1 MMQRLLKYVISA
13 AAYAAFIVARNRS
26 FRKMLFNSI
35 RLKRI
40 ETERFRGVE
49 EYRFL
54 LYAFLNRDE
63 SRSQILQDLW
73 VCYQLGEKRRGFFV
87 EFGATD
93 GVVNSNTW
101 LLEKK
106 YGWKGILAE
115 PNPLWQSR
123 LASHRDA
130 AIDCRCV
137 HASSGKKVS
146 FLTTDAS
153 DPELSAIAE
162 FADGDHFAAVRASGT
177 AIEIES
183 VSLNDLL
190 REQNAPAEIDY
201 LSIDTEGSEYAILSN
216 FDFSSHIVNLISV
229 EQNRHTEAKIE
240 ALLASKGFNRVFR
253 EFSQWDG
260 WYVRADRRRQNSS
273 FELDGVSVS

>member
-1 MMQRLLKYVISA
+1 
-13 AAYAAFIVARNRS
+13 
-26 FRKMLFNSI
+26 
-35 RLKRI
+35 
-40 ETERFRGVE
+40 
-49 EYRFL
+49 
-54 LYAFLNRDE
+54 
-63 SRSQILQDLW
+63 

-115 PNPLWQSR
+115 PNPLWRAR
-123 LASHRDA
+123 LASHRDS

-162 FADGDHFAAVRASGT
+162 FSDGDHFAAVRASGT

-190 REQNAPAEIDY
+190 REHSAPVEIDY
-201 LSIDTEGSEYAILSN
+201 MSIDTEGSEYAILSN

-240 ALLASKGFNRVFR
+240 ALLASKGFDRVFR

-260 WYVRADRRRQNSS
+260 WYVRADRRRQHSN
-273 FELDGVSVS
+273 FELSDS